1 MFKRLMVVLVT
12 LALAIGLVLPA
23 FASINPVTGSVRFR
37 INGYNISNSN
47 ALDFEGRLYLTLS
60 GNVNDSTTWKVGLR
74 VGDVDIESW
83 SGASVAY
90 DYGFVTVAPP
100 KLPIKLEIGK
110 LSIAS
115 YGPLTIYGDAFN
127 IGGASGVNIISDKF
141 YPGLTNWLMLIPDVE
156 TDSTANSEAIVAGAN
171 FAQNWGRVT
180 GVFWTRRDKE
190 GLGYRVSG
198 LFNVVP
204 NTLTLYASLGQ
215 RPGDTVSKYQV
226 VGVNL
231 PMVATETGW
240 NPYIEYDVYNKALG
254 LYVTKTIAPNTS
266 FSFSLKQNVPTNKDW
281 IITPSLQF
289 SF

>member
-23 FASINPVTGSVRFR
+23 FASINPITGSVRFR
-37 INGYNISNSN
+37 IYNYDIRDPN

-60 GNVNDSTTWKVGLR
+60 GNVNDFTTWKVGLR
-74 VGDVDIESW
+74 AGDVDIESW
-83 SGASVAY
+83 SGTSVVY

-115 YGPLTIYGDAFN
+115 YGPLTTYGDAFDL
-127 IGGASGVNIISDKF
+127 GGASGVNIISDKF

-156 TDSTANSEAIVAGAN
+156 NTNPNNNEAIVAGAN

-180 GVFWTRRDKE
+180 SIFWTRKDKE

-204 NTLTLYASLGQ
+204 NTLTLFATFGQ
-215 RPGDTVSKYQV
+215 RPGETEAKYQV

-231 PMVATETGW
+231 PVVATETGW
-240 NPYIEYDVYNKALG
+240 NPYIEYDVYNKRPG

-266 FSFSLKQNVPTNKDW
+266 FYFYLSQDASTKDW
-281 IITPSLQF
+281 KITPYLQF
-289 SF
+289 NF

>member
-1 MFKRLMVVLVT
+1 MVVLVT

-23 FASINPVTGSVRFR
+23 FASINPITGSVRFR
-37 INGYNISNSN
+37 INGYNISKSD

-60 GNVNDSTTWKVGLR
+60 GSVNDFTTWKVGLR
-74 VGDVDIESW
+74 AGDEDIEKW
-83 SGASVAY
+83 SGTSVVY

-115 YGPLTIYGDAFN
+115 YGPLAIYGDAFDV
-127 IGGASGVNIISDKF
+127 GGASGVNVISDKLF
-141 YPGLTNWLMLIPDVE
+141 PGLTNWLMLIPDVE
-156 TDSTANSEAIVAGAN
+156 KDFENNNEAIVAGAN

-180 GVFWTRRDKE
+180 SIFWTRKDKE

-204 NTLTLYASLGQ
+204 NTLTLYGSYGQ
-215 RPGDTVSKYQV
+215 RPGDTEAKYQV
-226 VGVNL
+226 VGLNL
-231 PMVATETGW
+231 PVVATETGW
-240 NPYIEYDVYNKALG
+240 NPYIEYDIYNKRPGFYA
-254 LYVTKTIAPNTS
+254 TKTIAPNTS
-266 FSFSLKQNVPTNKDW
+266 FFFYLTQDASTKDW
-281 IITPSLQF
+281 KITPYLQF

>member
-1 MFKRLMVVLVT
+1 
-12 LALAIGLVLPA
+12 GLVLPA
-23 FASINPVTGSVRFR
+23 FASINPVTGSVRLS
-37 INGYNISNSN
+37 INGYNISKPN
-47 ALDFEGRLYLTLS
+47 ALNFQGRLSLTLS
-60 GNVNDSTTWKVGLR
+60 GNVNDFTTWKVGLR
-74 VGDVDIESW
+74 VGDADIEDW
-83 SGASVAY
+83 GGRPVAY

-156 TDSTANSEAIVAGAN
+156 KNLDDNYEAIVAGAN

-240 NPYIEYDVYNKALG
+240 NPYIEYDVYNKVPG
-254 LYVTKTIAPNTS
+254 FYVTKTITPNTS
-266 FSFSLKQNVPTNKDW
+266 FFFYLTQDASTKAWK
-281 IITPSLQF
+281 ITPYLQF

>member
-37 INGYNISNSN
+37 INSYTN

-60 GNVNDSTTWKVGLR
+60 GNVNDFTTWKVGLR
-74 VGDVDIESW
+74 AGDVDIESW
-83 SGASVAY
+83 SGTSVVY

-115 YGPLTIYGDAFN
+115 YGPLTTYGDAFDL
-127 IGGASGVNIISDKF
+127 GGASGVNIISDKF

-215 RPGDTVSKYQV
+215 RPGDTVKYQV
-226 VGVNL
+226 IGVNL

-240 NPYIEYDVYNKALG
+240 NPYIEYDVYNKAPG

-266 FSFSLKQNVPTNKDW
+266 FFFYLKQNVPKNKDW
-281 IITPSLQF
+281 IITPYLQF

>member
-1 MFKRLMVVLVT
+1 VFKRLMVVLVT

-23 FASINPVTGSVRFR
+23 FASINPVTGSVRLS
-37 INGYNISNSN
+37 INGYNISKPN
-47 ALDFEGRLYLTLS
+47 ALNFQGRLSLTLS
-60 GNVNDSTTWKVGLR
+60 GNVNDFTTWKVGLR
-74 VGDVDIESW
+74 VGDADIEDW
-83 SGASVAY
+83 GGRPVAY

-215 RPGDTVSKYQV
+215 RPGETEAKYQV

-231 PMVATETGW
+231 PVVATETGW
-240 NPYIEYDVYNKALG
+240 NPYIEYDIYNKRPGFYA
-254 LYVTKTIAPNTS
+254 TKTIAPNTS
-266 FSFSLKQNVPTNKDW
+266 FFFYLTQDASTKDW
-281 IITPSLQF
+281 KITPYLQF